1 MFDPTRRALA
11 SSALSLKRAA
21 RFYKFFEGAC
31 IDYVDQLYS
40 LIKLAFKQNQ
50 KCNILEGEPSLVPP
64 AESVCQPPKAF
75 Q

>member
-31 IDYVDQLYS
+31 IDYVDQFYS
-40 LIKLAFKQNQ
+40 LIKLAFRQNQ
-50 KCNILEGEPSLVPP
+50 RVNLV
-64 AESVCQPPKAF
+64 
-75 Q
+75 